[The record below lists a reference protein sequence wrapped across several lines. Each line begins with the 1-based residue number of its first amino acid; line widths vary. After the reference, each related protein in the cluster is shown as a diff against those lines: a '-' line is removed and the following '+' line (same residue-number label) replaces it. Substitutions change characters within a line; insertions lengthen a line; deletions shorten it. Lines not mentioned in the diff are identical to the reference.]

1 MMFAMQWV
9 IFYVIASVL
18 TIILS
23 AIFIKKRKKKGKKRS
38 TGEFHLI
45 NNIEKVS
52 KKRKK

>member
-1 MMFAMQWV
+1 M

-23 AIFIKKRKKKGKKRS
+23 AIFIKKRKKKENKKDEKIKKNVGS
-38 TGEFHLI
+38 VYLI
-45 NNIEKVS
+45 NNIENIS